1 MNCCLCRNVDQ
12 ETELTAIG
20 EIRPIKQEVTEQDT
34 KQALASAPPCL
45 PSLID
50 DLGMTSFLASLR
62 PVSGSKKWIYENRDM
77 VKAWTIFKAKCAGAT
92 IDRGISIKDD
102 IQSLL

>member
-1 MNCCLCRNVDQ
+1 M
-12 ETELTAIG
+12 TAIV
-20 EIRPIKQEVTEQDT
+20 EVSTPVKQEVIQEDVKKT
-34 KQALASAPPCL
+34 LNSAPPCL

-62 PVSGSKKWIYENRDM
+62 PVMGSKKWIFENRDM
-77 VKAWTIFKAKCAGAT
+77 IKAWTIFKAKCAGAT